1 MPSDTGDLQMLEW
14 FGALSGFE
22 QTFYVIGIVM
32 TGLFIVKAILLLLGV
47 GADVDVDAD
56 IGVDADVDVDSGD
69 GDGAMVHASS
79 AADLHFVS
87 VNGILAFLA
96 VGPWFVV
103 GTYSMWGSHVIS
115 ILCGIA
121 SGFVAMYLVAL
132 MLRALKKLEQSG
144 TINMKDA
151 IGKIGEVYLT
161 VPEMDKGR
169 GKVNLV
175 LGGQLQ
181 DYTAISRDS
190 EPIAFGTKV
199 RVVDI
204 EDDDTLVVQR
214 ESEEIV

>member
-1 MPSDTGDLQMLEW
+1 MIEW
-14 FGALSGFE
+14 FNALSGFE
-22 QTFYVIGIVM
+22 QTFYVIGAVM
-32 TGLFIVKAILLLLGV
+32 TGLFLVKAVLLLLGV
-47 GADVDVDAD
+47 G
-56 IGVDADVDVDSGD
+56 VDADVDLDMDADVDVNVDVDAGGGD
-69 GDGAMVHASS
+69 AESALVQAHN
-79 AADLHFVS
+79 AADLHFFS

-103 GTYSMWGSHVIS
+103 GTYSMWGSQVIS
-115 ILCGIA
+115 ILCGTA
-121 SGFVAMYLVAL
+121 MGFVAMYLVAV
-132 MLRALKKLEQSG
+132 MLRALKRLETSG
-144 TINMKDA
+144 TIKMKDA
-151 IGKIGEVYLT
+151 IGQIGEVYLT

-190 EPIAFGTKV
+190 EPIPFGTKV

-204 EDDDTLVVQR
+204 EEDDTLVVQR

>member
-1 MPSDTGDLQMLEW
+1 MLEW
-14 FGALSGFE
+14 FSALSGFE
-22 QTFYVIGIVM
+22 QTFYVIGAVM
-32 TGLFIVKAILLLLGV
+32 TGLFLVKAALLFLGI

-56 IGVDADVDVDSGD
+56 IDVDVDVDVDAGD
-69 GDGAMVHASS
+69 TDSALVHASN

-115 ILCGIA
+115 LLCGIVA
-121 SGFVAMYLVAL
+121 GFIAMYLIAV
-132 MLRALKKLEQSG
+132 MLRALKRLETSG
-144 TINMKDA
+144 TIRMKDA
-151 IGKIGEVYLT
+151 IGQIGEVYLT

-169 GKVNLV
+169 GKVNLA

-190 EPIAFGTKV
+190 EPIPFGTKV

>member
-1 MPSDTGDLQMLEW
+1 MTEW

-22 QTFYVIGIVM
+22 QTFYIIGIVM
-32 TGLFIVKAILLLLGV
+32 TGLFIVKAVLLLFGI
-47 GADVDVDAD
+47 GADMDVDVDTDVDVDVDAD
-56 IGVDADVDVDSGD
+56 A
-69 GDGAMVHASS
+69 GDGALEQASQ

-96 VGPWFVV
+96 VGPWFVL
-103 GTYSMWGSHVIS
+103 GSYSMFGSKVIAL
-115 ILCGIA
+115 LCGIA
-121 SGFVAMYLVAL
+121 MGFVAMYLVAV
-132 MLRALKKLEQSG
+132 MIRALKRLESSG

-151 IGKIGEVYLT
+151 IGQIGEVYLT

-181 DYTAISRDS
+181 DYAAISRDN